1 MSYPQ
6 FRIVCYPSHHGEN
19 LMNIDDEL
27 QALATQEADLT
38 FHHFDHTTAWELG
51 VALKNAAEHRQLPI
65 AIEIQLNGQTL
76 FYYALPG
83 ATPDIADWVRRKR
96 NVVNHFHKS
105 SYAVG
110 LRLQQ
115 RQVTLEERYGLS
127 VRDYAAHGWRIPHQP
142 AQCGLCRFHLSFW
155 LPAARRPSSAG
166 QHSCSVS
173 RLTLAR
179 STLSDKSCAFPPL
192 HSGRSAQ
199 AGAWRE

>member
-38 FHHFDHTTAWELG
+38 FHHFDHATAWELG
-51 VALKNAAEHRQLPI
+51 VALKNAADHRQLPI
-65 AIEIQLNGQTL
+65 AIEIQLSGQTL
-76 FYYALPG
+76 FYYAMPG

-127 VRDYAAHGWRIPHQP
+127 VRDYAAHGGAFPINLLNVGCVGSISLSGSPQLEDHHLLVSTL
-142 AQCGLCRFHLSFW
+142 AQFLGLP
-155 LPAARRPSSAG
+155 LPAV
-166 QHSCSVS
+166 H
-173 RLTLAR
+173 
-179 STLSDKSCAFPPL
+179 
-192 HSGRSAQ
+192 
-199 AGAWRE
+199 